1 MKDNLERFFIF
12 LFNGNER
19 FVHAN
24 GNGNGNGNEKGRSML
39 IHGIRGAN
47 QLIFIISLLETIINL
62 VEASGVTILQS

>member
-24 GNGNGNGNEKGRSML
+24 GNGKGRSML
-39 IHGIRGAN
+39 IDGIRGAN